1 MAAYLQD
8 FANHRLD
15 QFRCT
20 ITLLS
25 NQHCLTTKPPCSM
38 AAYFSNDCVALPGVA
53 KFFKVRWGL
62 FLALV
67 WL

>member
-1 MAAYLQD
+1 
-8 FANHRLD
+8 
-15 QFRCT
+15 
-20 ITLLS
+20 
-25 NQHCLTTKPPCSM
+25 M